1 MEFYKLACYNLSMKK
16 LILVFL
22 CLILF
27 GCDKNQENKNL
38 AFQSYNDMKQLLQ
51 TNQKYNSKF
60 EQAKLSIEVDKV
72 DKEYRYYVFL
82 DNPKIAMYNIS
93 AMAIIDDQNYDNI
106 MAANFGIFE
115 DVDYNMIPNQN
126 NVKNGFIKG
135 FMMSGSSSK
144 PNFKLKILVQ
154 WQNENNSKLFQEF
167 VLLDGNYNKGG
178 KTNE

>member
-1 MEFYKLACYNLSMKK
+1 MKK

-27 GCDKNQENKNL
+27 GCDKGVDKKNL
-38 AFQSYNDMKQLLQ
+38 SFQSYNDMKQLLQ
-51 TNQKYNSKF
+51 TNQKYGNRF
-60 EQAKLSIEVDKV
+60 EQAKLSVEVDKV
-72 DKEYRYYVFL
+72 DKEYRYYIFL
-82 DNPKIAMYNIS
+82 DNPKIAMYDIR
-93 AMAIIDDQNYDNI
+93 AMAIIDGQNYDNI

-115 DVDYNMIPNQN
+115 DVNYSMIPNQS

-135 FMMSGSSSK
+135 FMMSGSSIK
-144 PNFKLKILVQ
+144 PSFKLKILIQ

-167 VLLDGNYNKGG
+167 ILLDGNYAEKG